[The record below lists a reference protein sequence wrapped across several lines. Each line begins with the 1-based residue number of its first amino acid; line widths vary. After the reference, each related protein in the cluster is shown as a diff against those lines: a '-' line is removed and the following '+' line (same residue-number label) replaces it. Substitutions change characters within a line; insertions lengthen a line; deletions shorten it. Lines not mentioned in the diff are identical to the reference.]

1 MQEDMKLVIE
11 SLIEEGEWKALAI
24 IASALGGS
32 IDVYI
37 RNHEDCPW

>member
-1 MQEDMKLVIE
+1 MQEDLKLAID
-11 SLIEEGEWKALAI
+11 SLIEECEWKALGI

-37 RNHEDCPW
+37 RNHDDCPW